1 MDQLE
6 ILPILDSWVCERF
19 ILVDETFAKALQI
32 FETFVLVNN
41 KLCEKLVSSL
51 EFPIKFDDR
60 FKVTLVSFVIPDF
73 NHYVAN

>member
-6 ILPILDSWVCERF
+6 ILPILDNWVCERF

-60 FKVTLVSFVIPDF
+60 FKVTLGPFVIPDF
-73 NHYVAN
+73 NRYVAN